1 MSLFDVLRRT
11 LSLTRGDG
19 YGPTSP
25 AWSGAAVA
33 TPGSVPGSVGRIILA
48 DIYGPEL
55 AIPTREEAMKVSSI
69 AKARAL
75 IAGTLSR
82 YPLVAY
88 RGDTRI
94 PRQPAWLSRT
104 DTGQPPGWR
113 MLWTLDDLYFYG
125 SSLWSVRRG
134 ASRSSAFGP
143 IVDAIRVPFD
153 EWELT
158 EDLYVEVQGN
168 RVGADEVIY
177 FDGPQDGL
185 LDIAADEIR
194 GARAMTRAWRQRVDT
209 PVPLMNLHHTDQVP
223 LEDDEIDKL
232 LAQWEAARRAGGT
245 AYTPYNIEAQALG
258 TVEVDLYVAGRN
270 SARIDFA
277 NYSNLPAGILDGSPS
292 TASLTYSTREGQRN
306 ELVDLSLSYW
316 TGNIAA
322 RLSMD
327 DVTPRGSRVDFDI
340 TWLASSAQPA
350 TANPPSE
357 D

>member
-33 TPGSVPGSVGRIILA
+33 TPGSVPGSLGRVILA

-88 RGDTRI
+88 RVDERLA
-94 PRQPAWLSRT
+94 RQPAWLSRT

-113 MLWTLDDLYFYG
+113 MLWTLDDLFFYG
-125 SSLWSVRRG
+125 RSLWSVRRG
-134 ASRSSAFGP
+134 AGGQ
-143 IVDAIRVPFD
+143 IVDAIRVPYD

-158 EDLYVEVQGN
+158 EDLFVEVQGQ
-168 RVGADEVIY
+168 RVDADEVIY

-232 LAQWEAARRAGGT
+232 LSQWESARRRGGT
-245 AYTPYNIEAQALG
+245 AYTPYNVEANALG

-277 NYSNLPAGILDGSPS
+277 NYANLPAGILDGSPS

-316 TGNIAA
+316 SSPIAA

-327 DVTPRGSRVDFDI
+327 DVTPRTTRIDFDI
-340 TWLASSAQPA
+340 AWLASSTQPT